1 MANGAGRLKI
11 YRGEVRSSVAARK
24 RIPTAEKAVNAR
36 RTLGL
41 AKVIVALPIMLIK
54 KEYHEADV
62 MA

>member
-11 YRGEVRSSVAARK
+11 YRGEVSNSVAARK

-41 AKVIVALPIMLIK
+41 AKVIVALPII
-54 KEYHEADV
+54 
-62 MA
+62 